1 MTQTIVLIDYE
12 NVGTPGLDGLPAQC
26 RVILFVGRTQVLPK
40 NSDIEKLL
48 NDGKRVEF
56 IKMAGLGKDN
66 LDHHLAL
73 YLGKTIALEPHADYI
88 IISNDKSGFDPLAK
102 HVNDVLGIS
111 CKRITP
117 VRKPATKPVAAPAPV
132 KAAAPPAKPAGK
144 PAAKPAAAKPAAKE
158 KKVKPAAL
166 VKDALKKL
174 NEAATLPDTWNK
186 LRGFLEKALKLPPD
200 LAGQVL
206 HQMEL
211 KKIFEVKD
219 KGRLAYGKDVP
230 RPGTPP
236 PPAT

>member
-1 MTQTIVLIDYE
+1 MQTIVLIDYE
-12 NVGTPGLDGLPAQC
+12 NVGAAGLENLPAQC
-26 RVILFVGRTQVLPK
+26 RVMLFIGRTQVLPK
-40 NSDIEKLL
+40 NADIEKLL
-48 NDGKRVEF
+48 DGGKRVEF

-73 YLGKTIALEPHADYI
+73 YLGKTIALEPHAHYI

-102 HVNDVLGIS
+102 HVNDVLGVS

-117 VRKPATKPVAAPAPV
+117 VRKPAAKPVAPAPV
-132 KAAAPPAKPAGK
+132 KAVAPPAKPAVK
-144 PAAKPAAAKPAAKE
+144 PAAKPVAPKPAAKE

-174 NEAATLPDTWNK
+174 NDAATLPDTWNK

-206 HQMEL
+206 HQMEV
-211 KKIFEVKD
+211 KKIFEVQD
-219 KGRLAYGKDVP
+219 KGRLAYGKDVN
-230 RPGTPP
+230 RPGATPP
-236 PPAT
+236 PTT